1 MYFCTFQ
8 EVMFVSRKYAI
19 FTSPATSRKLSR
31 FQLWSGT
38 PPCWCESWLTAFAFS
53 VACGLILATSGCG
66 SGVKVTSSGV
76 LGITP
81 DTVDFGIVPVG
92 YTVNNSVNVVNESRA
107 PVVISQMSF
116 AGGTY
121 SATSADALPITIPAG
136 GRHTLVIGF
145 TPIAASDYSGLL
157 TLEDMSASSIAKIP
171 LHGQGALNGNLSVS
185 ASNLSFGSVT
195 VNSAT
200 TQVLALTSTG
210 TSPVTVNSV
219 SIAGTGFTIVG
230 GSFPVTLNPTQSMTL
245 QVQFL
250 PTSAGAATGQ
260 INISDDSNTGSM
272 AVVALSGM
280 GTAAAPPLADPQLTV
295 SASNLS
301 FGSVKVNSATTQVIT
316 LTSTGTS
323 PVTVNLGSINGG
335 GFTIV
340 GGSLPA
346 TLNPGQTVM
355 LQVQF
360 LPTTV
365 GAATGQITIN
375 SNSITGSTAV
385 VALSGMGMAAAPPP
399 ADPQLSVTTSNLG
412 FGNVKVNSATT
423 QVITLTS
430 TGTSP
435 VTVNSASVTGKGFT
449 IAGGSFPMTLNPTQS
464 VALQVQFLP
473 TSAGAATGQ
482 ITISSNSIT
491 GSTTIVALSGTGSTA
506 ANPQLS
512 ISAVSLSFGSAT
524 VNSAATQV
532 LTLTSTGTSPVT
544 VYSASIAG
552 AGFTIVAG
560 SFPVT
565 LNPTQS
571 AAVQVQFLP
580 TSAGAAAGQIIINS
594 GSTGGGTTSV
604 ALNGT
609 GTTATNPQLSV
620 GATSLSFGS
629 VTVSSATTQVITL
642 TSTGTSAVTVNSVSI
657 KGVGFSIVAGSFPAT
672 LNPSQSMTL
681 QIQFLPTSA
690 GTATGQITISSNSTN
705 GSAAVVIL
713 SGTAIAANPQLTVSA
728 TNLSFG
734 SVTVSNAIT
743 QSVTL
748 TSTGTS
754 PVTVNSASITGADFS
769 ILGGSFPLTLN
780 PTQSATLQVQFLPT
794 SVGSVTGQI
803 AISSNST
810 NGSMATVTLSGT
822 GVAGIHSVSLSWDPP
837 SSSPD
842 PVVGYNIYRSIGSS
856 GPFQLINSS
865 PDAQT
870 KYVDST
876 VVSGN
881 TYNYYAKSV
890 DASGIESTQSN
901 EIAVSIP

>member
-19 FTSPATSRKLSR
+19 FTSHATSRKLSR
-31 FQLWSGT
+31 RQLWPGT
-38 PPCWCESWLTAFAFS
+38 RRCWCESWLTAFVFS

-66 SGVKVTSSGV
+66 SGVKVTSSSV

-81 DTVDFGIVPVG
+81 NTVDFGTVPVG
-92 YTVNNSVNVVNESRA
+92 YTVNNSVNVLNESSA

-121 SATSADALPITIPAG
+121 SATSADALPITILAG

-157 TLEDMSASSIAKIP
+157 TLEDMSASSIAQIP
-171 LHGQGALNGNLSVS
+171 LHGQGALNGNLFVS
-185 ASNLSFGSVT
+185 ASNLSFGNVT
-195 VNSAT
+195 VNSTT
-200 TQVLALTSTG
+200 TQELTLTSTG
-210 TSPVTVNSV
+210 TSPVTVNSA

-260 INISDDSNTGSM
+260 INISDDSITGSM

-280 GTAAAPPLADPQLTV
+280 GTAAAPPPADPQLTV
-295 SASNLS
+295 STSTLG

-323 PVTVNLGSINGG
+323 PVTVN
-335 GFTIV
+335 
-340 GGSLPA
+340 
-346 TLNPGQTVM
+346 
-355 LQVQF
+355 
-360 LPTTV
+360 
-365 GAATGQITIN
+365 
-375 SNSITGSTAV
+375 
-385 VALSGMGMAAAPPP
+385 
-399 ADPQLSVTTSNLG
+399 
-412 FGNVKVNSATT
+412 
-423 QVITLTS
+423 
-430 TGTSP
+430 
-435 VTVNSASVTGKGFT
+435 SASITGKGFT
-449 IAGGSFPMTLNPTQS
+449 IAGGSFPVTLNPTQS
-464 VALQVQFLP
+464 VALQAQFLP
-473 TSAGAATGQ
+473 TSAGAATGE
-482 ITISSNSIT
+482 ITISSNSIM
-491 GSTTIVALSGTGSTA
+491 GGTTIVALSGTGSTA

-512 ISAVSLSFGSAT
+512 ISAASLSFGSVT

-544 VYSASIAG
+544 VNSASITG
-552 AGFTIVAG
+552 AGFTIMAG